1 MCKKRAQ
8 LFIDGQWELSNNLH
22 KIEIGNKRG
31 RKGLYPTCNEC
42 DDRAPSFAEKKT
54 EQDRKRK
61 EKKKL
66 KELVTKQGTRK
77 GKKKKSESGAG
88 STKPGKS
95 KKRKKGSL

>member
-1 MCKKRAQ
+1 M
-8 LFIDGQWELSNNLH
+8 ELINNSH
-22 KIEIGNKRG
+22 KIEIDNKRG

-66 KELVTKQGTRK
+66 KELVRKQGK
-77 GKKKKSESGAG
+77 GKKKKVNPVPVVQNQE
-88 STKPGKS
+88 KV
-95 KKRKKGSL
+95 KKEKK